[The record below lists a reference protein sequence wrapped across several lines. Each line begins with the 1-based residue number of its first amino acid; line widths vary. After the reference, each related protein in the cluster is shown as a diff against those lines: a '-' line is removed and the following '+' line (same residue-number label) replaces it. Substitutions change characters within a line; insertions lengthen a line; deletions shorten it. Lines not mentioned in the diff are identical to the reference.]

1 MSWYSLCEVA
11 RRHSKSLRIGF
22 LQIQSTNIARSA
34 DNDAR
39 IINTQMSICLERF
52 IMTVLLHFR
61 DASISVAKP
70 TETKILSIKFY
81 PYFTWISG
89 QFLPYAST
97 CERTHMVP
105 RIRVP
110 GGGVGCVRAWGLRN
124 GIGTV
129 VLTKIGRACALGEG
143 WRIVRRPC
151 RPPLERSILGLGVL
165 VALSNAPSPRS
176 CLTFPAR
183 RPIGDILAAFLDEI
197 LAAIPGRDRRA
208 ASRTE
213 ATVKVR
219 GWRNDRDISSKRARR
234 RYRGAAACRWKFYQY
249 RGGHLVSLWQ
259 SLAKSYASNAD
270 RGLTPSRPIKD
281 WADEDCRNRKS
292 PRRSTTTSMWV
303 HVIIRASLSAA
314 FRAGIAEVR
323 GSAEMSRD

>member
-81 PYFTWISG
+81 PYFTWASG
-89 QFLPYAST
+89 QFLSYAST

-105 RIRVP
+105 RIREHVP

-176 CLTFPAR
+176 CLTFPVASADRRHPRRVPRRNPRRDPRAWSSSGESDGSDGQSSRVEERSRYIVEARAPAISRRGGVSLEILSIPR
-183 RPIGDILAAFLDEI
+183 RP
-197 LAAIPGRDRRA
+197 
-208 ASRTE
+208 S
-213 ATVKVR
+213 
-219 GWRNDRDISSKRARR
+219 
-234 RYRGAAACRWKFYQY
+234 
-249 RGGHLVSLWQ
+249 
-259 SLAKSYASNAD
+259 SLAVAVAREKLRAE
-270 RGLTPSRPIKD
+270 GRPGVD
-281 WADEDCRNRKS
+281 
-292 PRRSTTTSMWV
+292 
-303 HVIIRASLSAA
+303 
-314 FRAGIAEVR
+314 AEPT
-323 GSAEMSRD
+323 D